1 MSLHA
6 AVRQVTVFVLITKG
20 GHRRNTYSCNQ
31 GQFMTAKWPYLFY
44 NARKELC
51 LVLLGVREMP
61 MENQAIEDFECP
73 SGP

>member
-1 MSLHA
+1 
-6 AVRQVTVFVLITKG
+6 
-20 GHRRNTYSCNQ
+20 
-31 GQFMTAKWPYLFY
+31 MTTKWPYLFY

-51 LVLLGVREMP
+51 LVLFGVREMP